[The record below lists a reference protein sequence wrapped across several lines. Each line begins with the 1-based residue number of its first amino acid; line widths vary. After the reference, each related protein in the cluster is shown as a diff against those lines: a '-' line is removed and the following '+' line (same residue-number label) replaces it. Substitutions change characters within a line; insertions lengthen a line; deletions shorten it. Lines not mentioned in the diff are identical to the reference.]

1 MDRLPLI
8 LTITLL
14 AACSAL
20 AQSGG
25 AVSESDI
32 PALLEQVMKNQR
44 LQGRELTEYTAAFKY
59 TIRSYDRKGKVVEEE
74 VRTGETYQSRQRNV
88 DVILTKN
95 GKPLS
100 PRKIE
105 DERKQAIKALEK
117 DSNERKKAPE
127 TQTSADGPEYAV
139 AFKSLRF
146 SSYFI
151 FRNSDVLSPRKETF
165 DGREMIAL
173 DFRPRPNFVPPNKFA
188 APLAHLAGTIWI
200 DVEDKIATKIV
211 AHLAEASGA
220 LASKG
225 DTAFALEYMRMPD
238 GVWLVKY
245 LRVNPAVRPEYFDG
259 MNSELI
265 VERSDYQRFT
275 VRADDPKLAD
285 PKKP

>member
-44 LQGRELTEYTAAFKY
+44 LPGRELTEYTAAFKY

-127 TQTSADGPEYAV
+127 TQTSADG
-139 AFKSLRF
+139 
-146 SSYFI
+146 
-151 FRNSDVLSPRKETF
+151 
-165 DGREMIAL
+165 
-173 DFRPRPNFVPPNKFA
+173 
-188 APLAHLAGTIWI
+188 
-200 DVEDKIATKIV
+200 
-211 AHLAEASGA
+211 
-220 LASKG
+220 
-225 DTAFALEYMRMPD
+225 
-238 GVWLVKY
+238 
-245 LRVNPAVRPEYFDG
+245 
-259 MNSELI
+259 
-265 VERSDYQRFT
+265 
-275 VRADDPKLAD
+275 
-285 PKKP
+285 